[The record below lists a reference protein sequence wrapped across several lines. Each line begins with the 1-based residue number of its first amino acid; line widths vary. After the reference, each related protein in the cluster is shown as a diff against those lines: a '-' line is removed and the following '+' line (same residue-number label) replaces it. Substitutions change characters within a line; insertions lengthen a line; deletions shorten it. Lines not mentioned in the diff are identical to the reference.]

1 MPAPLG
7 TKVILKIIKKP
18 QLVKTLFASFD
29 KIEDAGSSVSGII
42 SNGIIPAGME
52 IMDNTCIRAVQI
64 SVKAGYP
71 EDAEAILLIELDGP
85 TAEVEAQLPIVENV
99 LRENSAI
106 EIKLAKDDAERELFW
121 KGRKSAFA
129 AMGRVSPDYYVQD
142 GVIPRNKL
150 SEVLTKTKQLSEEYG
165 LTIANVFHAGDGNL
179 HPLILFNSENE
190 GEFEKVERLAG
201 EILKICV
208 ESGGSITG
216 EHGVGFDK
224 KNYLPLMFN
233 EHDLEAMQLISCTF
247 DTKGLCNPGKLFPTP
262 RTCVEHGMTKK
273 RSSELERKVEG
284 ELF

>member
-1 MPAPLG
+1 
-7 TKVILKIIKKP
+7 
-18 QLVKTLFASFD
+18 
-29 KIEDAGSSVSGII
+29 
-42 SNGIIPAGME
+42 ME

-71 EDAEAILLIELDGP
+71 EDAESILLIELDGP

-106 EIKLAKDDAERELFW
+106 EIKIAKDDAERELFW

-224 KNYLPLMFN
+224 KNYIPLMFN
-233 EHDLEAMQLISCTF
+233 EHDLETMQLISCTF
-247 DTKGLCNPGKLFPTP
+247 DAKGLCNPGKLFPTP